1 MELPTPLERAP
12 DSLCEFAR
20 HEDVWL
26 KREDV
31 HELGVFKWRGA
42 LPVVEDL
49 TRRGHEA
56 VVTASTGNH
65 GAAVAW
71 ACRTAGI
78 RAVVFVPPGASQQ
91 KLANLDRLGAD
102 VRVAGRDLDD
112 AKDAARTYADE
123 SGTRFFE
130 DGAEPLQYDAYATI
144 GEEILDQAPAVAA
157 AVVTPIGNGA
167 LAGGIGAA
175 LARARPGVT
184 HIGVVTSEMPVM
196 AESYAAGRP
205 VDRVAGTTIADG
217 MAVRVAIP
225 LAVERLATA
234 VDRIVRVSER
244 DIAAALVAC
253 HEADVPVEPSAAA
266 TLAAARNERD
276 LVPGATVVLVLT
288 GRNVDAALVER
299 ARHDL
304 DSFPSETEEHP

>member
-1 MELPTPLERAP
+1 LTVELPTPLERAP
-12 DSLCEFAR
+12 EALCEFAR

-49 TRRGHEA
+49 ARNGHEA

-71 ACRTAGI
+71 ACRQTGI
-78 RAVVFVPPGASQQ
+78 RAIVFVPPGAAEP
-91 KLANLDRLGAD
+91 KLANLGRLGAD
-102 VRVAGRDLDD
+102 VRVAGNDFDE
-112 AKDAARTYADE
+112 AKDAARAYAQE

-130 DGAEPLQYDAYATI
+130 DGGEPLQYDAYQAI
-144 GEEILDQAPAVAA
+144 GEEILGQSPASPL

-175 LARARPGVT
+175 LARGGPAVT
-184 HIGVVTSEMPVM
+184 HIGVVAREMPVM
-196 AESYAAGRP
+196 AASYAAGRP
-205 VDRVAGTTIADG
+205 LEVPAGTTIADG

-234 VDRIVRVSER
+234 VDRMVQVSER
-244 DIAAALVAC
+244 GIAAALSTC
-253 HEADVPVEPSAAA
+253 HDANVSVEPSAAA
-266 TLAAARNERD
+266 TLAALRDTRD
-276 LVPGATVVLVLT
+276 LAPHGRVVLVLT
-288 GRNVDAALVER
+288 GRNVDAGLVER
-299 ARHDL
+299 ARRDL
-304 DSFPSETEEHP
+304 DSFPD

>member
-12 DSLCEFAR
+12 EALCRFVGR
-20 HEDVWL
+20 EDVWL

-49 TRRGHEA
+49 ARSGHEA

-71 ACRTAGI
+71 ACRKAGI
-78 RAVVFVPPGASQQ
+78 RAIVFVPPGAAEQ

-102 VRVAGRDLDD
+102 VRVAGHDLDE

-130 DGAEPLQYDAYATI
+130 DGAEPLQYDAYRAI
-144 GEEILDQAPAVAA
+144 GEEILEQSPAVPV

-175 LARARPGVT
+175 LARAEPAVT
-184 HIGVVTSEMPVM
+184 HIGVVARAMPVM
-196 AESYAAGRP
+196 AASYAAGRD
-205 VDRVAGTTIADG
+205 VDVPAHATIADG

-225 LAVERLATA
+225 LAVERLAAA
-234 VDRIVRVSER
+234 VDRMAQVSER
-244 DIAAALVAC
+244 GIAAALAAC
-253 HEADVPVEPSAAA
+253 HDAAVPVEPSAAA
-266 TLAAARNERD
+266 TLAAVRD
-276 LVPGATVVLVLT
+276 APDVVPGGPVVLVLT
-288 GRNVDAALVER
+288 GRNVDATLVER

-304 DSFPSETEEHP
+304 DSFPD